1 MPQIRLIARLDVKG
15 KNLIK
20 SVHLEGLRV
29 IGDPNVY
36 ALKYYE
42 DGADEILYIDTV
54 ASLYGRNNLSH
65 IVEQTANNVFIPITV
80 GGGIRSVDD
89 AKKLFSSGADK
100 VAINTA
106 AVERPELI
114 SEIANIFGS
123 QAIVLSIAA
132 KKVGPDSW
140 EVYTDN
146 GRENSGKDVM
156 HWIKECISLGAGELL
171 LTSID
176 KEGTREGFDINLI
189 SEVSKFSSVP
199 IIASGG
205 MGQINDI
212 LKAVDSGVNALA
224 IADVLHYQRMTMKQ
238 IHRECLRKKISVREL

>member
-29 IGDPNVY
+29 IGDPNVH

-123 QAIVLSIAA
+123 QAIVLSIEA
-132 KKVGPDSW
+132 KKVGSDSW
-140 EVYTDN
+140 EAYTNN

-156 HWIKECISLGAGELL
+156 YWIKECISLGAGELL

-212 LKAVDSGVNALA
+212 LKAVESGVNALA
-224 IADVLHYQRMTMKQ
+224 MADVLHYQRMTMKQ
-238 IHRECLRKKISVREL
+238 IHRECLRKKVSVREL

>member
-140 EVYTDN
+140 EVYTNN

-224 IADVLHYQRMTMKQ
+224 MADVLHYQRMTMKQ

>member
-140 EVYTDN
+140 EVYTNN